1 VLAAVQSD
9 ETFLDWIWAVLFYGG
24 CSVVLLIDQGK
35 QLLG

>member
-9 ETFLDWIWAVLFYGG
+9 ETFLDWIWAVLFF
-24 CSVVLLIDQGK
+24 SVVLMIDQGK